1 MLPHSHLQ
9 SASGQGGVSQ
19 PAGGCQ
25 VWDESS
31 HQPQAQRDFYTGG
44 VQQHQQSGV
53 AVGVRQSQ
61 PTAHLT
67 ARHEGM
73 EDKGFI

>member
-1 MLPHSHLQ
+1 MLPHSHVQ

-31 HQPQAQRDFYTGG
+31 HQPQAQHDFYIGG

-53 AVGVRQSQ
+53 ALGVRQSQ

-73 EDKGFI
+73 EDTGFI